1 MQLVL
6 ECSKIFINLSVTGKA
21 MQQHGRL
28 FQALFLISGMT
39 AAMAHAEMPVTS
51 PDALQAVERNMQEY
65 RERRLE
71 RALRDGTVTPE
82 EAERLRRHWRE
93 SAAVSPLERL
103 RPEDREQLRQ
113 FAEQRR
119 RDRIQLLESLSPEQR
134 EMWQRKVRENG
145 FDRQQLLDILTPEQ
159 RQLFLQKE
167 LQRRESR
174 ERYLRELDARLQ
186 HPPRRATV
194 TLPE

>member
-1 MQLVL
+1 
-6 ECSKIFINLSVTGKA
+6 

-28 FQALFLISGMT
+28 FHALFLIGGMI
-39 AAMAHAEMPVTS
+39 AAMAHADTP
-51 PDALQAVERNMQEY
+51 PPGADALQSVERNMQEY

-71 RALRDGTVTPE
+71 RALHDGTVTPE

-93 SAAVSPLERL
+93 SAPVSPLDRL
-103 RPEDREQLRQ
+103 RPEDRDQLR
-113 FAEQRR
+113 
-119 RDRIQLLESLSPEQR
+119 EQR

-174 ERYLRELDARLQ
+174 ARYLRELEARLQ
-186 HPPRRATV
+186 QSPRRAFGPQ
-194 TLPE
+194 PE

>member
-1 MQLVL
+1 
-6 ECSKIFINLSVTGKA
+6 

-28 FQALFLISGMT
+28 FHALFLIGGMI
-39 AAMAHAEMPVTS
+39 AAMAHADTP
-51 PDALQAVERNMQEY
+51 PPGADALQSVERNMQEY

-71 RALRDGTVTPE
+71 RALHDGTVTPE

-93 SAAVSPLERL
+93 SAPVSPLDRL
-103 RPEDREQLRQ
+103 RPEDRDQLRQ

-119 RDRIQLLESLSPEQR
+119 RDRMQLLASLSPEQR

-174 ERYLRELDARLQ
+174 ARYLRELEARLQ
-186 HPPRRATV
+186 QSPRRAFGPQ
-194 TLPE
+194 PE

>member
-1 MQLVL
+1 M
-6 ECSKIFINLSVTGKA
+6 VTRT

-28 FQALFLISGMT
+28 FQALFLISGMA
-39 AAMAHAEMPVTS
+39 AAMAHADTPVVGA
-51 PDALQAVERNMQEY
+51 DALQSVERNMQEY

-71 RALRDGTVTPE
+71 RALHDGTVTPD

-93 SAAVSPLERL
+93 SASVSPLDRL
-103 RPEDREQLRQ
+103 RPEDREQLRL

-186 HPPRRATV
+186 HPPRRTTV
-194 TLPE
+194 LLPE